1 MSTQEKVDVIDQLLQ
16 LDPQGST
23 FAARHFRSKVLHGT
37 QDSYDALFS
46 PRIGLD
52 LGYRWLVALY
62 AAHLSKATELTQHY
76 MQKAEEYGVSAANI
90 QAVITDRLSDITE
103 PQLVAALTFTQ
114 ILIKKPLEGD
124 QAALKALQQAGIA
137 TKDIVALSQ
146 LIAFLSYQV
155 RLVAGLKAMQ
165 SVEAV

>member
-1 MSTQEKVDVIDQLLQ
+1 MSTQDKVDVIDQLLQ

-23 FAARHFRSKVLHGT
+23 FDARHFRTKVLHGT

-46 PRIGLD
+46 PKIGLD

-62 AAHLSKATELTQHY
+62 AAHLSQAAELTQHY
-76 MQKAEEYGVSAANI
+76 LQQAQAYGVSDAYI
-90 QAVITDRLSDITE
+90 QAVLVGRIADIDDS
-103 PQLVAALTFTQ
+103 QLVAALTFTQ
-114 ILIKKPLEGD
+114 ILIEKPIEGD
-124 QAALKALQQAGIA
+124 QTAIKTLQQAGIA
-137 TKDIVALSQ
+137 TKDIIALSQ